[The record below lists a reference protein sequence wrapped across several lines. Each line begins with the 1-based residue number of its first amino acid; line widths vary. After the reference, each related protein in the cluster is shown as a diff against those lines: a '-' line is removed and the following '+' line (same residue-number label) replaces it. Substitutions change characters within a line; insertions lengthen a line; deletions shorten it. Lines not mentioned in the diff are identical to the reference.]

1 VQNPAPTS
9 WRAALHRAGRALL
22 PSRGTVRRSPWSLL
36 VPLVA
41 LLAGLLFSM
50 TAHAAQGTALR
61 DDRNPQLSS
70 LIQDRQRQIDQ
81 QSKIAA
87 GLRDQVEHQTDLAGG
102 SDKDIAALR
111 QRADAR
117 RADAGLSPVHGPG
130 LTVRLD
136 DAPRRPDA
144 NLPSGVSP
152 DDLVVHQ
159 QDVQAVVNA
168 LWSGGAEA
176 MTIMGVRVIS
186 TSAVRCVGNTL
197 LLGGRVYSPPFVM
210 TAIGNPETMT
220 AALGQS
226 DAVRAFRLA
235 AATLGLGYQVRA
247 ETDVTVPAYDGST
260 ALQYAQAPD

>member
-87 GLRDQVEHQTDLAGG
+87 GLRNQVEGCILQTLSRTLHEEVTFDRSRVTSVDWESYPILRFPEAPAVEVILIDRPDQPLLGAGE
-102 SDKDIAALR
+102 AAT
-111 QRADAR
+111 APVAAAVANAVFDAT
-117 RADAGLSPVHGPG
+117 G
-130 LTVRLD
+130 VRLREV
-136 DAPRRPDA
+136 PFTP
-144 NLPSGVSP
+144 
-152 DDLVVHQ
+152 
-159 QDVQAVVNA
+159 
-168 LWSGGAEA
+168 E
-176 MTIMGVRVIS
+176 RVK
-186 TSAVRCVGNTL
+186 
-197 LLGGRVYSPPFVM
+197 
-210 TAIGNPETMT
+210 
-220 AALGQS
+220 
-226 DAVRAFRLA
+226 RALA
-235 AATLGLGYQVRA
+235 AAG
-247 ETDVTVPAYDGST
+247 T
-260 ALQYAQAPD
+260 A